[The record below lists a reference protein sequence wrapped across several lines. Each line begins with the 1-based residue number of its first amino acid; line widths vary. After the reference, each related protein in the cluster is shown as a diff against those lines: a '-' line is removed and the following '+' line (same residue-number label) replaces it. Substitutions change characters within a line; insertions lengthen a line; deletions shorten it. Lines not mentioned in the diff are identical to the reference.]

1 VYTNCK
7 TNLVSL
13 FIEGQPIVFEVNKKH
28 QIFYFE
34 PLSSW
39 KDPIAAESFSL
50 EYQDSTWT
58 ATVTIDNDLFYQA
71 IEEVE
76 KLL

>member
-1 VYTNCK
+1 MYTNCK
-7 TNLVSL
+7 TSLVSL
-13 FIEGQPIVFEVNKKH
+13 FVEGQPIVFEVHKK
-28 QIFYFE
+28 QQVFYFE

-39 KDPIAAESFSL
+39 KDPIAADSFSL
-50 EYQDSTWT
+50 ECQNSTWT
-58 ATVTIDNDLFYQA
+58 TTVAIDNDLFYQA